1 MALFDKIIGGL
12 TGERELRRSRDRSI
26 EATRQMYNPSQLDPM
41 ADAARR
47 QATQGIDTDMYR
59 RPVLNQLFRPVMDAS
74 AFGGSQAAAIA
85 GTASVD
91 ATRGQSL
98 AQFESGL
105 MAQDVAVRQAGAAQL
120 GAVQTQ
126 QNQLYSARQAMTGQ
140 IRAEFSA
147 QKDQRRRQLAT
158 SALNFGIAAAGG
170 AGAIGKVLGGGI
182 GAGFG
187 KLQSLFAKV
196 PELSSIE
203 FPSIEI
209 PEAVTAGLQK
219 GASFAQ
225 QYGDAARTFQEVG
238 MGLGI
243 GPELRPIQGIF
254 GGLPTN
260 PIDPLDL
267 PDDNLRSVRQSD
279 GTVKT
284 HDGGKEI
291 TDPLDLPDDNLRSVR
306 QSDGTVKT
314 HDGGKEI
321 TDPPKTNVSG
331 GVPPVLS
338 EEEFNRLFEQ
348 QQTELSLSPFKATG
362 RFLDNLF
369 STDVS
374 SGGNFSSGNVRA
386 TVDAQRR
393 KRYEEY
399 LKTVNP

>member
-260 PIDPLDL
+260 PFDPLDL
-267 PDDNLRSVRQSD
+267 PDDNLRSVAQPD

-284 HDGGKEI
+284 HDGAKELQDASI
-291 TDPLDLPDDNLRSVR
+291 TNLPKVEDLFSGIDSKTPQLRKETGGASGSFAEPLTKEEFIRQRTNSQSGIDLNLF
-306 QSDGTVKT
+306 T
-314 HDGGKEI
+314 
-321 TDPPKTNVSG
+321 PKTPFERGVVNFAGMFLRGGRNVA
-331 GVPPVLS
+331 
-338 EEEFNRLFEQ
+338 E
-348 QQTELSLSPFKATG
+348 SLVQYERPIKSQ
-362 RFLDNLF
+362 
-369 STDVS
+369 
-374 SGGNFSSGNVRA
+374 
-386 TVDAQRR
+386 VD
-393 KRYEEY
+393 KDYEEY
-399 LKTVNP
+399 LKTFNR